1 MCGEKAKPCTEK
13 PYDPRSSVLKGIEE
27 GRVKRE
33 STKGDAL
40 WGGYRE
46 GEAREMERPKRAEG
60 SDLGLIVLGSKKGHG
75 FGDGM

>member
-1 MCGEKAKPCTEK
+1 
-13 PYDPRSSVLKGIEE
+13 
-27 GRVKRE
+27 VKRE